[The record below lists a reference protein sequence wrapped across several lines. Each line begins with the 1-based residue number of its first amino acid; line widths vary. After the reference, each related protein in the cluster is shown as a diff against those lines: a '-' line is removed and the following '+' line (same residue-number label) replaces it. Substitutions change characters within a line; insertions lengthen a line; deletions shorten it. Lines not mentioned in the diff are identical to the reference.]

1 MSKTTTIK
9 THPIEKQK
17 NLNLLNTVKFEN
29 GFHFFTELG
38 KFTGITA
45 TITVEFA
52 EKLQTVPIQSVTFH
66 FQRQDFQK
74 WLKNTIGD
82 EELAKRINQIK
93 AGFQDENLRKALST
107 TVQNRIAEL
116 QQHP

>member
-1 MSKTTTIK
+1 LSKTATIK
-9 THPIEKQK
+9 THTIEKQK
-17 NLNLLNTVKFEN
+17 NLNLLNTVTFEN
-29 GFHFFTELG
+29 GFHFFTELE

-45 TITVEFA
+45 TSTMEFA

-74 WLKNTIGD
+74 WFKNTIGD
-82 EELAKRINQIK
+82 EELATRINQIK

-107 TVQNRIAEL
+107 TVQNRITEL